1 MGHNITRDEIDFDWA
16 YVQMRCLEDASMSSL
31 IEDMY
36 PELTGSHDFLDEFNL
51 VQDHRSLQA
60 LAGLADDIEALI
72 LQAGAG
78 VNLEM
83 QTAATEQL
91 LRDYLQHKLE
101 KMRILLEEVS
111 KDDEA
116 DILIDA
122 DMQLHDNE
130 LMQMLPLFYDF
141 TLASTDSV
149 FFKDRV
155 SRDVAFKAFGRVLKT
170 TGSKL
175 ARLKDDYKTLLE
187 QQHCFLAM
195 APFDADFQKAAERFA
210 AGENA
215 YLTPMDLMP
224 DTPEEAPADMQDR
237 AEIRLVRASII
248 NRVKFEE
255 GAETVID
262 RDQAENLIALGKAV
276 YVDADDADADAATTS
291 TGDPASADTASHSDG
306 TGHVAGDRS
315 SGDGSS
321 GDGSSGDGPAGA
333 HADGRRAAQTPQR
346 VGNTGTPPIFILVMV
361 ILLVL
366 AGWAATRG

>member
-16 YVQMRCLEDASMSSL
+16 YVQMRCLEDVGMSSL

-60 LAGLADDIEALI
+60 LAGLADDIEASI
-72 LQAGAG
+72 LQAGGG

-141 TLASTDSV
+141 TLASTDSG

-175 ARLKDDYKTLLE
+175 AKLKDDYKTLLE

-195 APFDADFQKAAERFA
+195 APFDADFQQAAERFA

-237 AEIRLVRASII
+237 AEIRLIRASII

-255 GAETVID
+255 GAQMVID
-262 RDQAENLIALGKAV
+262 RDQAETLIALGKAV
-276 YVDADDADADAATTS
+276 YADTADADDADADAAGTS
-291 TGDPASADTASHSDG
+291 TGDPASADTASQSDG

-315 SGDGSS
+315 AGDGSAS
-321 GDGSSGDGPAGA
+321 A
-333 HADGRRAAQTPQR
+333 HADGRRAAQTPQS